1 MKTSAALLA
10 FLLAAVVSLAA
21 AAAPA
26 KPNVILILADDFG
39 YECVGAN
46 GGTSYR
52 TPHLDR
58 LAAGGVRF
66 ERCFVQPLCTPTRV
80 QLMTGIYNIRNYI
93 NFGNMDPEA
102 ETFAHHF
109 RRAGYAT
116 GIAGK
121 WQLGQDVGLPRK
133 LGFDENCL
141 WQHTR
146 RPPRFANPGLEY
158 DGVER
163 DFSNGEYGPDLVQ
176 DWALDFIRR
185 KKDGPFLLYYPMIL
199 THDPFQPVPGGP
211 GWDPKAI
218 GEQVNRNVKH
228 FADMVAH
235 MDGHIGQLTAH
246 LDKLG
251 LRDNTMIVFVGDNGT
266 GVQVTSRMGERAV
279 PGGKGRTTAA
289 GMHVPLIA
297 SWPGKFR
304 AGHVVGDLIDS
315 TDFLPTLLAAAGLPA
330 TKLAIDG
337 RSFAPQLRG
346 ERGEPREWYY
356 SWYSRNGELRSAR
369 EFAATKRFKLYRTGE
384 FFDTSAD
391 PDEKAPLAVASLAGE
406 AAAAKRKLEGVLA
419 PFANARPEKYR
430 GIAPLPAGKAKLDE

>member
-1 MKTSAALLA
+1 MKTFALLSALVSFVSAAI
-10 FLLAAVVSLAA
+10 

-26 KPNVILILADDFG
+26 KPNVVVILVDDFG

-52 TPHLDR
+52 TPHIDR
-58 LAAGGVRF
+58 LAADGMRF

-121 WQLGQDVGLPRK
+121 WQLGSDLGLPKK

-176 DWALDFIRR
+176 DWVLDFIRR
-185 KKDGPFLLYYPMIL
+185 KKDGPWLVYYPMIL

-218 GEQVNRNVKH
+218 GERVNRDVKY

-235 MDGHIGQLTAH
+235 TDKHVGQLTAH
-246 LDKLG
+246 LEQLG
-251 LRDNTMIVFVGDNGT
+251 LRENTLFVFVGDNGT
-266 GVQVTSRMGERAV
+266 GVSVTSRMGDRVV
-279 PGGKGRTTAA
+279 PGGKGKMTAA
-289 GMHVPLIA
+289 GMHVPLIV
-297 SWPGKFR
+297 SWPGKIP
-304 AGHVVGDLIDS
+304 AGRVNADLIDS

-330 TKLAIDG
+330 TKTAIDG

-346 ERGEPREWYY
+346 EPGTPREWYY
-356 SWYSRNGELRSAR
+356 SWYSRNGDLKSAR
-369 EFAATKRFKLYRTGE
+369 EFAATQRYKLYRTGE
-384 FFDTSAD
+384 FYDTTSD
-391 PDEKAPLAVASLAGE
+391 PEEKRPLPMAALATE
-406 AAAAKRKLEGVLA
+406 AAAAAKKLQGVLA
-419 PFANARPEKYR
+419 PFTHARPEKYR
-430 GIAPLPAGKAKLDE
+430 SIAPAAAGKAGLDE

>member
-1 MKTSAALLA
+1 MKTITPWFALL
-10 FLLAAVVSLAA
+10 FAVVASLG
-21 AAAPA
+21 AAPA

-52 TPHLDR
+52 TPNLDK
-58 LAAGGVRF
+58 LAAGGMRF
-66 ERCFVQPLCTPTRV
+66 ERCYVQPLCTPTRV

-121 WQLGQDVGLPRK
+121 WQLGEDRGLPKK

-146 RPPRFANPGLEY
+146 RPPRFANPGLEF

-163 DFSNGEYGPDLVQ
+163 DFNNGEYGPDLVQ
-176 DWALDFIRR
+176 DWALEFIRR

-218 GEQVNRNVKH
+218 GEQVNRNVKY

-235 MDGHIGQLTAH
+235 MDGHVGQLVAH
-246 LDKLG
+246 LEKLG

-266 GVQVTSRMGERAV
+266 GVTVTSRMGERVV

-297 SWPGKFR
+297 SWPGKFP
-304 AGHVVGDLIDS
+304 AGRVNGDLIDS

-330 TKLAIDG
+330 TKTTIDG

-346 ERGEPREWYY
+346 EPGLPREWYY
-356 SWYSRNGELRSAR
+356 SWYSRNGDLKSAR

-384 FFDTSAD
+384 FFDTAAD
-391 PDEKAPLAVASLAGE
+391 PDEKNPLPSTSLGAEAVA
-406 AAAAKRKLEGVLA
+406 AKKKLEGVLA
-419 PFANARPEKYR
+419 PMTGARPVKYR
-430 GIAPLPAGKAKLDE
+430 NIAPAAGKAAKK

>member
-1 MKTSAALLA
+1 MKIAPLLA
-10 FLLAAVVSLAA
+10 CLFSIAAAF

-121 WQLGQDVGLPRK
+121 WQLGSDLRLPKR

-146 RPPRFANPGLEY
+146 RPPRYANPGLEFN
-158 DGVER
+158 GVER
-163 DFSNGEYGPDLVQ
+163 DFNNGEYGPDVVQ
-176 DWALDFIRR
+176 DWALDFIGR

-235 MDGHIGQLTAH
+235 MDGHVGQIVAH
-246 LDKLG
+246 LEKLG
-251 LRDNTMIVFVGDNGT
+251 LRENTMIVFVGDNGT
-266 GVQVTSRMGERAV
+266 GVTVTSRMGERV
-279 PGGKGRTTAA
+279 VKGAKGSTIGT
-289 GMHVPLIA
+289 GMHVPMIA
-297 SWPGKFR
+297 SWPGKFP
-304 AGHVVGDLIDS
+304 AGRVNGDLIDS

-330 TKLAIDG
+330 TKATIDG

-346 ERGEPREWYY
+346 ERGQPREWYY
-356 SWYSRNGELRSAR
+356 SWYSRNGDLPSAR

-384 FFDTSAD
+384 FFDTTAD
-391 PDEKAPLAVASLAGE
+391 PLEQKPLAIASLSSE
-406 AAAAKRKLEGVLA
+406 AAVTRRELQIVLA

-430 GIAPLPAGKAKLDE
+430 GIPPATKGKAAKDE